1 MCLVLKEKI
10 CNLFSL
16 LYTGTK
22 RRITDEH
29 MAAEMNSLFIT
40 NEHDYCQGN
49 SAIFNPNDDLNMQF
63 STVSNDVQN
72 NDSHIDDNIEH
83 KNRYMTKSSEPFLHC
98 W

>member
-1 MCLVLKEKI
+1 
-10 CNLFSL
+10 
-16 LYTGTK
+16 
-22 RRITDEH
+22 

-40 NEHDYCQGN
+40 NEHDYCRN
-49 SAIFNPNDDLNMQF
+49 AAIFNPNDDLNMQF

-83 KNRYMTKSSEPFLHC
+83 KKRYMTKSSEPVLHC